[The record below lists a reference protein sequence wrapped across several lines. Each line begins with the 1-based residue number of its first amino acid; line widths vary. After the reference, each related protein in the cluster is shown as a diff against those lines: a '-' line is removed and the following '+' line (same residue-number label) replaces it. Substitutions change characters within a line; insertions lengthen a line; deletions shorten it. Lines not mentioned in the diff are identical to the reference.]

1 MAALVYTVDDL
12 MVAGDCMGV
21 YGPLA
26 GLYPMPLQGQTEH
39 GAVQLSSALYVL
51 LKAVPEVCCNAAVH
65 AILQRSST

>member
-1 MAALVYTVDDL
+1 
-12 MVAGDCMGV
+12 MGV